1 LPFNK
6 GWSDGAG
13 NPPNPTGLKTDY
25 FWKETLRPAS
35 LTNIIENYAQ
45 IVEVPDTRTGRKKRE
60 QIFPRFHQLDVV
72 RKLLA
77 DAGEH
82 GAGKRY
88 LIEHSAGSG
97 KSNSIAWLAHQLVG
111 LKRKDQP
118 VFESVIV
125 VTDRR
130 ILDSQLHSTI
140 KNFMQ
145 VGATVGHAEHSGDLR
160 KFIQSGKKIIIST
173 LQKFPFVLEEIG
185 NDHRGKPFAIII
197 DEAHSS
203 QGGQTSAAVSTAL
216 SAAGEEEDDETF
228 EDKINRIMEAKKL
241 LPNGSYFAFTATPK
255 SKTLELFGEPFQ
267 NEGKTKHR
275 PFHSY
280 TMKQAIEEGFILDVL
295 ESYTPVDSYY
305 KLVKTV
311 ESDPEFD
318 TKKAKKKL
326 RRYVESHD
334 YAIRVKA
341 EIMVDHFHEQVID
354 LRKIG
359 GEARAMVVTSGIE
372 RAIQYFH
379 AIRPYKAIVAFSG
392 EHKYGGSNVTEASLN
407 HFPSRGIPD
416 KIQEHPFRF
425 LICADKFQTG
435 YDEPLLHTMYVDKAL
450 SGVKAVQTLSRLNR
464 ARPQKHDT
472 FVLDFMNDSE
482 TIRASFEPYYRTTI
496 LAEETDANKL
506 HDLKAALDRAGV
518 YAFALLDEF
527 VKLYLN
533 GSSRETLDPLLDGCV
548 AVYLENLD
556 EDGQVEF
563 KGRAKAFVRSYGFL
577 SSILPYTN
585 AEWEK
590 LSIFLTFLVPKL
602 PAPQEQDLSK
612 GILET
617 IDMDSYRAEKKAAIK
632 IQLPDQGAE
641 IEPVPAD
648 AHGGRKEPELDRLSS
663 ILKAFNDQFGNVK
676 WTDSDRIRKLVT
688 EEIPSKVSAD
698 KAYQNAKKHS
708 DRQNARIAHD
718 KALKRANDDGSVVLT
733 SASNLATRRRMLSK
747 VIRRARPSK

>member
-1 LPFNK
+1 V
-6 GWSDGAG
+6 
-13 NPPNPTGLKTDY
+13 PN
-25 FWKETLRPAS
+25 AS
-35 LTNIIENYAQ
+35 Y
-45 IVEVPDTRTGRKKRE
+45 
-60 QIFPRFHQLDVV
+60 
-72 RKLLA
+72 
-77 DAGEH
+77 
-82 GAGKRY
+82 
-88 LIEHSAGSG
+88 S
-97 KSNSIAWLAHQLVG
+97 
-111 LKRKDQP
+111 
-118 VFESVIV
+118 
-125 VTDRR
+125 
-130 ILDSQLHSTI
+130 
-140 KNFMQ
+140 
-145 VGATVGHAEHSGDLR
+145 
-160 KFIQSGKKIIIST
+160 
-173 LQKFPFVLEEIG
+173 
-185 NDHRGKPFAIII
+185 
-197 DEAHSS
+197 
-203 QGGQTSAAVSTAL
+203 
-216 SAAGEEEDDETF
+216 
-228 EDKINRIMEAKKL
+228 
-241 LPNGSYFAFTATPK
+241 AFTATPK
-255 SKTLELFGEPFQ
+255 SKTLELFGEIFQ

-311 ESDPEFD
+311 ENDPEFD

-372 RAIQYFH
+372 RAIQYFL
-379 AIRPYKAIVAFSG
+379 AIRNYLEERKSPYKAIVAFSG
-392 EHKYGGSNVTEASLN
+392 EHEYGGANVTEASLN
-407 HFPSRGIPD
+407 KFSSRDIPD
-416 KIQEHPFRF
+416 KIREHPFRF

-435 YDEPLLHTMYVDKAL
+435 YDEPLLHTMYVDKEL

-472 FVLDFMNDSE
+472 FVLDFMNASE

-506 HDLKAALDRAGV
+506 HDLKAALDGAGV
-518 YAFALLDEF
+518 YTLALLDEF
-527 VKLYLN
+527 VRLYLT
-533 GSSRETLDPLLDGCV
+533 GSGRETLDPLLDGCV

-602 PAPQEQDLSK
+602 PAPQEEDLSK

-663 ILKAFNDQFGNVK
+663 ILNAFNDQFGNVK

-708 DRQNARIAHD
+708 DRQNARIEHD
-718 KALKRANDDGSVVLT
+718 KALKRVMTAVLKDDAELYRQFSDNPDFHRWLT
-733 SASNLATRRRMLSK
+733 DMVFSMTYEEQPGKAASMNR
-747 VIRRARPSK
+747 